1 MKKLVEGSFN
11 IVNERDIILG
21 NTFKEYTIETN
32 NILALSK
39 IEEIRLLD
47 KTKYKRLI
55 VFTNNLMMTISA
67 ISPQE
72 LLISDWD
79 L

>member
-67 ISPQE
+67 NSPQE
-72 LLISDWD
+72 LLFSDWD